1 MRPFTGGFTN
11 NKQNKFND
19 MKKLL
24 LLPLAALPLLLSSCS
39 TPMPP
44 QAYHGTDNSALVIS
58 ATDARSSRIIMPT
71 PSSDVANDQ
80 ILNLAKALPQH
91 QTAIVILEN
100 YSEPQVGDEFRNRG
114 TPWFIGLRGLGYEH
128 IVFLQGNGSAVPEG
142 LLTLA
147 SYD

>member
-1 MRPFTGGFTN
+1 
-11 NKQNKFND
+11 

-58 ATDARSSRIIMPT
+58 AIDARTSRIIMPT
-71 PSSDVANDQ
+71 PSGEIANDS
-80 ILNLAKALPQH
+80 ILNVAKALPQH

-114 TPWFIGLRGLGYEH
+114 TPWFIGLRCVGYEH
-128 IVFLQGNGSAVPEG
+128 IVFLQGNGATNPEG
-142 LLTLA
+142 LITLA

>member
-1 MRPFTGGFTN
+1 
-11 NKQNKFND
+11 

-58 ATDARSSRIIMPT
+58 AIDARTSRIILPT
-71 PSSDVANDQ
+71 PSGEIANDS
-80 ILNLAKALPQH
+80 ILNVAKALPQH

-114 TPWFIGLRGLGYEH
+114 TPWFIGLRCVGYEH
-128 IVFLQGNGSAVPEG
+128 IVFLQGNGATNPEG
-142 LLTLA
+142 LITLA

>member
-1 MRPFTGGFTN
+1 
-11 NKQNKFND
+11 

-58 ATDARSSRIIMPT
+58 AIDARTSRIILPT
-71 PSSDVANDQ
+71 PSGEIANDS
-80 ILNLAKALPQH
+80 ILNVAKKLPQH

-114 TPWFIGLRGLGYEH
+114 TPWFIGLRCLGYEH
-128 IVFLQGNGSAVPEG
+128 IVFLQGNGATNPEG
-142 LLTLA
+142 LITLA